1 MKAKAVTALLI
12 CGSCVVLWGGASGS
26 AVEPPKAIKTDF
38 AAGANLLPSE
48 LKQVVALAK
57 QCGMVDVAEVS
68 TFHYVPGGGRGISVK
83 STERVDGRNTSFDT
97 VTIHKSGS
105 DSPSPSKDGV
115 IRDGNFWGDKDSK
128 HTTVLRSYEFN
139 KQAVKIEIGLGVDIA
154 FADKVIPLIG
164 ANEGLI
170 HKESVRRQFEALANS
185 KPQAIYK
192 GDFDGY
198 ELRFGE
204 APSQRSL
211 KFRFEN
217 GQVIITGVSSILI

>member
-1 MKAKAVTALLI
+1 MKAKAIRALLI
-12 CGSCVVLWGGASGS
+12 CGSFVVLWGGASCS
-26 AVEPPKAIKTDF
+26 AAEPPKAIKTDF

-57 QCGMVDVAEVS
+57 QSGMVDVAEVS

-97 VTIHKSGS
+97 VTIHKSGWNTS
-105 DSPSPSKDGV
+105 SPSKDGV
-115 IRDGNFWGDKDSK
+115 NRDGNFWCDRDSK

-139 KQAVKIEIGLGVDIA
+139 QQPVRIVIGRGVDIA
-154 FADKVIPLIG
+154 LADKVIPLIG
-164 ANEGLI
+164 TNKVII
-170 HKESVRRQFEALANS
+170 HNDSVRRRFEDLADS

-192 GDFDGY
+192 RDFEGY
-198 ELRFGE
+198 EVRFGE

-211 KFRFEN
+211 KFLFEN
-217 GQVIITGVSSILI
+217 GQVIITGVSDLLI